1 MFAESYVSYSLL
13 ILLNFM
19 SVRCLLLPLLF
30 FSCAIMAQVR
40 PGQLLE
46 NEVLQSRVLGK
57 SVDYAVYLPPDYH
70 SSQRSYPIVYL
81 LHGYTDNHTGWTQ
94 FGEIAYLLD
103 DAIAAREITP
113 MIVVMP
119 DAGVSWY
126 VDNFDGSVRYEE
138 FFTKEFLPI
147 VEKTYR
153 TRNDRRYR
161 GVAGLSMGGY
171 GSLLYALKHPDLFS
185 AAAPLSAA
193 LYTEADVLRQPQDRW
208 EKIESVVYG
217 PNLEGEARLTPHWR
231 ANNIFEI
238 IEGKTKEELSAVR
251 YWFDIGDEDFLYRGN
266 SELHILLRDKGI
278 PHEFRVRDG
287 GHTWT
292 YWRTGIIP
300 ALKFI
305 TEGFHQK

>member
-1 MFAESYVSYSLL
+1 MRVGSTSFRPVGSFLCYGW
-13 ILLNFM
+13 
-19 SVRCLLLPLLF
+19 LLLFLLF
-30 FSCAIMAQVR
+30 AAFLSAQVR

-46 NEVLQSRVLGK
+46 NEVLQSKVLGK
-57 SVDYAVYLPPDYH
+57 AVNYAVYLPPDYH

-103 DAIAAREITP
+103 DAIAPTEVTP

-126 VDNFDGSVRYEE
+126 VDNFDGSVKYEE
-138 FFTKEFLPI
+138 FFIREFLPI

-161 GVAGLSMGGY
+161 GIAGLSMGGY

-185 AAAPLSAA
+185 AVAPLSAA

-217 PNLEGEARLTPHWR
+217 PGLEGEARLTQHWR
-231 ANNIFEI
+231 ANNVFEI
-238 IEGKTKEELSAVR
+238 VRSKSKEELKALR

-266 SELHILLRDKGI
+266 SELHILLRDQSI

-287 GHTWT
+287 GHTWS
-292 YWRTGIIP
+292 YWRSGIIP
-300 ALKFI
+300 ALQFI